1 MKEKITSIANL
12 NASQDLQGLVLATN
26 TGYLKVFK
34 QTYFNKEPYQNLKV
48 HNGGVCKV
56 KLSPNGRYIF
66 TGGEDGT
73 IFVFQVKNIDK
84 NEFLEVL
91 YPLQ

>member
-48 HNGGVCKV
+48 
-56 KLSPNGRYIF
+56 
-66 TGGEDGT
+66 
-73 IFVFQVKNIDK
+73 
-84 NEFLEVL
+84 
-91 YPLQ
+91 